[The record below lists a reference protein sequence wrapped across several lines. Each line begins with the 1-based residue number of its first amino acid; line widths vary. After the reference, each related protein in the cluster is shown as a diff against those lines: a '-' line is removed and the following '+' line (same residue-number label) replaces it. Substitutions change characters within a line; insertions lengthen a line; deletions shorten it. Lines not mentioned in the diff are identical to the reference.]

1 MRPATARS
9 EAVRVGELGIVV
21 ERRRAARS
29 PGPSTGGAETGG
41 PAASGKSASVRWW
54 TCASSTGATF
64 DEPPQRHGIAN
75 RDAVDSDAVDLR
87 CATAMLFAGSAT
99 KKKPN
104 LKFSKRA
111 NALEQAAQLRCS
123 TQNDPARFNTQI

>member
-1 MRPATARS
+1 ML
-9 EAVRVGELGIVV
+9 VGLGG
-21 ERRRAARS
+21 RAALD
-29 PGPSTGGAETGG
+29 PFELLEGDGLG
-41 PAASGKSASVRWW
+41 
-54 TCASSTGATF
+54 
-64 DEPPQRHGIAN
+64 
-75 RDAVDSDAVDLR
+75 